1 MKFAEFTQGL
11 VIEAGPYWAWCQ
23 GPGDPTQV
31 DTRLLGEQRPGTWL
45 LVFQGAAREVLSEE
59 RARLV
64 LDALAA
70 LRAAAA
76 GESFDH
82 LFPDLVGREP
92 QLPEFL
98 RKV

>member
-1 MKFAEFTQGL
+1 MCIGVPME
-11 VIEAGPYWAWCQ
+11 VIEAGPHWAWCQ
-23 GPGDPTQV
+23 GPGEPIQV
-31 DTRLLGEQRPGTWL
+31 DTRLVGAQGPGVWL
-45 LVFQGAAREVLSEE
+45 LVFQGAAREVLSEA

-70 LRAAAA
+70 LQAAAA

-82 LFPDLVGREP
+82 LFPDLIGREP

-98 RKV
+98 RKDGG